1 MRNRFKGLDVIDT
14 VPDELWLEVCDI
26 VQKKGIKT
34 SPRKSNAKKQNGSL
48 RRPYK
53 AVKKSEKQ
61 RRKGKIYPFE

>member
-1 MRNRFKGLDVIDT
+1 MTNRFKGLDVIDT

-34 SPRKSNAKKQNGSL
+34 SPRKSNAKKQNGCL

-53 AVKKSEKQ
+53 
-61 RRKGKIYPFE
+61 